1 MCRPISSVRSI
12 APMSLLLLALGL
24 APGPVPLR
32 ADDPPRP
39 ERPDLP
45 TLIASADGIS
55 PDGRPRNYGLG
66 EPARYYVWHDNQGWH
81 VRCTAPKGKLIGF
94 RGAVRLHNA
103 KFLSIRQ
110 IGFDKRSDFGGVNEA
125 RTEAAFK
132 FLTANKFDGFD
143 FNVEGTDDAKIEF
156 ELFVNGRKHPDRI
169 FIGGKAE
176 NPKAFQFAVVAD
188 PK

>member
-1 MCRPISSVRSI
+1 MPRVRVISRTC
-12 APMSLLLLALGL
+12 LLLLAIGRVLG
-24 APGPVPLR
+24 AAPLR
-32 ADDPPRP
+32 ADDSPEL

-45 TLIASADGIS
+45 TLIANAEGIS
-55 PDGRPRNYGLG
+55 PDGRPNNYGIG

-81 VRCTAPKGKLIGF
+81 VRSTAPKGRLIGF

-103 KFLSIRQ
+103 KFLAVRQ

-125 RTEAAFK
+125 RTEARFK

-143 FNVEGTDDAKIEF
+143 FNVEGSDDAKIEF
-156 ELFVNGRKHPDRI
+156 ELFVNGRKHADRI